1 MASLSFKSCFSSIDR
16 ICLLFVSFASF
27 RGKRRRR
34 TAPNKFVITRSNC
47 TTACCLFQCFAFSC
61 CVRKASDQ
69 LSIDVQS
76 RTREILF
83 PFARPVIFCIRTTP
97 KSKFKGERKAFFFA
111 LQRLSLALSIRSMC
125 HNPSTFPSR
134 NISPSSFF
142 LSDIFTHLDLSKEL
156 NLSLLSVTPEKA
168 RTVRTACPSQKDQL
182 AVIDDN
188 GDVSTFNGGRKCKAL
203 GVRREKEP

>member
-97 KSKFKGERKAFFFA
+97 KSKFKGERKAFFF
-111 LQRLSLALSIRSMC
+111 LRCSDSRSRYRSVQC
-125 HNPSTFPSR
+125 ATIPPLFRQETFRPLH
-134 NISPSSFF
+134 SFCLTF
-142 LSDIFTHLDLSKEL
+142 SHILI
-156 NLSLLSVTPEKA
+156 
-168 RTVRTACPSQKDQL
+168 CQK
-182 AVIDDN
+182 
-188 GDVSTFNGGRKCKAL
+188 S
-203 GVRREKEP
+203 

>member
-83 PFARPVIFCIRTTP
+83 PFARPVIFCIRTAP
-97 KSKFKGERKAFFFA
+97 KSKFKGERKAFFFCAAATLARVIDPFNVPQSLHFSVKKHFA
-111 LQRLSLALSIRSMC
+111 LFI
-125 HNPSTFPSR
+125 
-134 NISPSSFF
+134 
-142 LSDIFTHLDLSKEL
+142 
-156 NLSLLSVTPEKA
+156 LSV
-168 RTVRTACPSQKDQL
+168 
-182 AVIDDN
+182 
-188 GDVSTFNGGRKCKAL
+188 
-203 GVRREKEP
+203 